1 MPECSGVSYGY
12 CCTLQDDGGK
22 TRSNLSCVLN
32 SIDQSVCN
40 TFLGMEGLEI
50 PKKLISLTEGYIKRL
65 NHRVEIQNSNSGL
78 LPQEDD
84 YDRRRLSCLVL
95 KAALER
101 VIKN

>member
-1 MPECSGVSYGY
+1 
-12 CCTLQDDGGK
+12 LQDDVGK
-22 TRSNLSCVLN
+22 NRSNLSRVLN
-32 SIDQSVCN
+32 SIEQSVYN

-50 PKKLISLTEGYIKRL
+50 PKKLISLTQGYIERL
-65 NHRVEIQNSNSGL
+65 NYRVEIQNSNFGL

-84 YDRRRLSCLVL
+84 QVRRRLACLVL